1 MTYDSSRMSESFD
14 FKSIETKPF
23 EGAQKFKGSQLDL
36 AKVENKHNRN
46 KSAKQK
52 DSIDTN
58 PLISIMTPNVN
69 RETNIFSSKPP
80 PSPIHVVMTVDDNNL
95 GLINLREAGSLESH
109 DSEEQEDIQKELK
122 LLDPIA
128 KKENNKKKQMD
139 KSGSAQALLKKVA

>member
-1 MTYDSSRMSESFD
+1 MTYDSSRISESFD
-14 FKSIETKPF
+14 FKSIETKPL
-23 EGAQKFKGSQLDL
+23 EVVQKFKGSKLDL
-36 AKVENKHNRN
+36 AKVENKQNRN

-58 PLISIMTPNVN
+58 PLISIMTPNAN

-128 KKENNKKKQMD
+128 KKENTKKKELE
-139 KSGSAQALLKKVA
+139 KSSSAQALLKKVA